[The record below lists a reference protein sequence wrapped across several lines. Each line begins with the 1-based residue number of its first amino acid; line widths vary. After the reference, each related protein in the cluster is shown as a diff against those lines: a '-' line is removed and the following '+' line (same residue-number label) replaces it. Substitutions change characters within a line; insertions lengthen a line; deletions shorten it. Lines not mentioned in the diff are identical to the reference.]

1 MKFLETSILNKT
13 CERLLQYI
21 ILIEWTFYG
30 MDVLFNLIEW
40 TSDICQCGNTTGDN
54 GTVQFVFFLAMRLNI
69 IIEASVTLFIIIVA
83 PYFS

>member
-13 CERLLQYI
+13 CEQLLQYI
-21 ILIEWTFYG
+21 I
-30 MDVLFNLIEW
+30 LIEW

-69 IIEASVTLFIIIVA
+69 IIEASVTLFIIIFA